1 MRFTSS
7 DLLSPN
13 VRAPS
18 VGNDNEAHR
27 SKTDEDM
34 LQVRTR
40 LLNYIYQN
48 HVNRDAQRLRG
59 ITLSMELLTD

>member
-7 DLLSPN
+7 DLMSPN
-13 VRAPS
+13 VGTLS
-18 VGNDNEAHR
+18 VDNETKSTKAD
-27 SKTDEDM
+27 KDM
-34 LQVRTR
+34 LQVRAR

-59 ITLSMELLTD
+59 ITLSMELLAD